1 MNTSIRYVLRH
12 MLRGGGKT
20 ILAIL
25 LALLLTAAVGR
36 LDSLRSHYEALS
48 RSVLIQGSVIGG
60 LTLYRAESLAGAEE
74 VKDHYLEEVVKQLEI
89 LLLKHEDPLEDRPS
103 AVSFTTYFTSDY
115 SRTAGDQ
122 VEWLEG
128 WDGETFQA
136 TNSRVCLMPRSMAE
150 ELELD
155 LGDRFHLAES
165 GYGYQI
171 EMKNDVHDPRE
182 IIRIY
187 KERRPGT
194 TIVGLVDTDIREGRL
209 WLPIHAMRVY
219 ENDFPGI
226 KVGYATYTLRD
237 YRDIEPFRARFLE
250 ETSKQQG
257 NPSLYL
263 DTAEADRIRKMANL
277 LSTLYPIALG
287 VALLLG
293 GVLPGLMVLQNNRE
307 TAILRVLGMSR
318 KRICAMLTGEQ
329 VLLCVVGLIL
339 GAAAVFFLGAG
350 WELTYP
356 GLHLAACLIGSTVFA
371 GVSTGKDLLS
381 LLQAKE

>member
-60 LTLYRAESLAGAEE
+60 LTLYRAESLAQAEE
-74 VKDHYLEEVVKQLEI
+74 VKDHYLEEVVKRLEM

-128 WDGETFQA
+128 WDGKTFQA
-136 TNSRVCLMPRSMAE
+136 ANSRVCLMPRSMAE

-171 EMKNDVHDPRE
+171 EMKNDVHDPGE

-187 KERRPGT
+187 KERRPAT
-194 TIVGLVDTDIREGRL
+194 TIVGLVDTDIQDDRL

-293 GVLPGLMVLQNNRE
+293 GALPGLMVLQNNRE
-307 TAILRVLGMSR
+307 TAILRVLGLSR
-318 KRICAMLTGEQ
+318 KRVCAMLTGEQ

-339 GAAAVFFLGAG
+339 GAAAAFFLGAG

>member
-1 MNTSIRYVLRH
+1 MSTSIRYVFRH

-20 ILAIL
+20 ILAIF

-36 LDSLRSHYEALS
+36 LDSLRRHYEALS
-48 RSVLIQGSVIGG
+48 RSVLVQGSVLGG
-60 LTLYRAESLAGAEE
+60 MTLYRAESLAGAEE
-74 VKDHYLEEVVKQLEI
+74 VKDYYLEEVVKGVEA
-89 LLLKHEDPLEDRPS
+89 LLLKHEDPLDDRTSPEDITLVFS
-103 AVSFTTYFTSDY
+103 SDY
-115 SRTAGDQ
+115 SKVAGNE

-128 WDGETFQA
+128 WNGETFQA
-136 TNSRVCLMPRSMAE
+136 ANSRVCLMNRNLAE
-150 ELELD
+150 NMD
-155 LGDRFHLAES
+155 VGLGDRFHLAEN

-187 KERRPGT
+187 KERRPAT
-194 TIVGLVDTDIREGRL
+194 TIVGLVDVENLDDRM

-257 NPSLYL
+257 NPSLNL

-293 GVLPGLMVLQNNRE
+293 GVLPGLMVLQNSRE

-318 KRICAMLTGEQ
+318 RKVCAMLTGEQ
-329 VLLCVVGLIL
+329 VLLCILGLIL
-339 GAAAVFFLGAG
+339 GVAAAFFLGAG

-356 GLHLAACLIGSTVFA
+356 GLHLAVCLIGSIIFA
-371 GVSTGKDLLS
+371 WVSTGKDLLS